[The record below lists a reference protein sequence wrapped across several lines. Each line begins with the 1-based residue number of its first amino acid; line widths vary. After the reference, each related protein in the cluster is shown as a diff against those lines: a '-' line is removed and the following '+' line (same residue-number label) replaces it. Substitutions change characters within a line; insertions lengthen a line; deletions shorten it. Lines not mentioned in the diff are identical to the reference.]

1 MSSELSQWIC
11 RKLLFG
17 CLLSVCL
24 AIPAGAVELGEKVG
38 PLELT
43 TLDGPSFVM
52 DNYDM
57 DGRIGTVIAFLSAR
71 CPVTDQMAERINYV
85 QEEYRHDD
93 ILWVGIGANPAESG
107 EELREFC
114 QRRGMIFPVYLDP
127 QQKIRKRFG
136 PKVTPEVFLL
146 DSESVVVYH
155 GAIGKMED
163 SALEAAIKALQDEK
177 EIKVKHIPAKGTPI
191 DKPGPKREIDD
202 PYGSIA
208 FSSELLFEKIEEASA
223 HHCSTLTEAPN
234 GDLLCL
240 WYGGS
245 YEASDDQKLFMA
257 RRKKGHR
264 TWEKPEAIAGN
275 SIKPAGNAII
285 FTDGSGRIWVL
296 WGRKEGDRPRRR
308 GSGGTGRLLYRI
320 SADNGYSWSKDQEFG
335 VEFGVKPGWGVRN
348 VPTWLSTGEMVLPL
362 SGLKDHGDDLK
373 SLYIMKTKNNGKTW
387 QTSSPYRGG
396 SQPTVIERDDSSLFV
411 MMRGKPIIKQTLS
424 EDGGKSW
431 SEAGLS
437 VLPNPNAGI
446 AMTKLKNGHVVLV
459 FNNTNE
465 GRSPLN
471 IARSLDGGRT
481 WEEPLVLEPNPGE
494 YSYPCVIQT
503 SDGRIHISY
512 TFRRYTIKHV
522 EMNENW
528 LVHLKRPN

>member
-1 MSSELSQWIC
+1 MISKQEVSRMRNEMS
-11 RKLLFG
+11 RRVGKMVLFG
-17 CLLSVCL
+17 CVLSVCL
-24 AIPAGAVELGEKVG
+24 AIPAGAVELGEKIG

-52 DNYDM
+52 DNYDV

-155 GAIGKMED
+155 GAIGKTED

-191 DKPGPKREIDD
+191 NKPGPKREIDD

-285 FTDGSGRIWVL
+285 FTDGSVHIRVL

-320 SADNGYSWSKDQEFG
+320 SADNG
-335 VEFGVKPGWGVRN
+335 
-348 VPTWLSTGEMVLPL
+348 
-362 SGLKDHGDDLK
+362 
-373 SLYIMKTKNNGKTW
+373 KTW
-387 QTSSPYRGG
+387 QTSAPYRGG
-396 SQPTVIERDDSSLFV
+396 SQPTVIERDDSSLFI
-411 MMRGKPIIKQTLS
+411 MMRCKPIIKQTIS
-424 EDGGKSW
+424 ENGGKSW

-481 WEEPLVLEPNPGE
+481 WEEPLVLESNQGE
-494 YSYPCVIQT
+494 YSYLCVIQT
-503 SDGRIHISY
+503 LDDRIHISY

-528 LVHLKRPN
+528 LVRLKRPN